1 MGEFGAGQGFDI
13 LFHASGSGR
22 EKAVNEEASG
32 RPIEIL
38 LVEDNP
44 GDVRL
49 MEEALKEVALSSNL
63 RVVGDGEE
71 VLEVLRGEGKYAPS
85 LRPDWIL
92 LDLNLPR
99 KDGLEV
105 LKEIKADRELEDIP
119 VVVFTGSEAERDIVQ
134 SYGLRATRY
143 IVKPLDLDGL
153 VARVRSIKDLVER
166 IEKPRRE

>member
-1 MGEFGAGQGFDI
+1 M
-13 LFHASGSGR
+13 
-22 EKAVNEEASG
+22 NEEASG

-85 LRPDWIL
+85 LRPDWIESWKTS
-92 LDLNLPR
+92 R
-99 KDGLEV
+99 WWCSRG
-105 LKEIKADRELEDIP
+105 
-119 VVVFTGSEAERDIVQ
+119 
-134 SYGLRATRY
+134 
-143 IVKPLDLDGL
+143 
-153 VARVRSIKDLVER
+153 
-166 IEKPRRE
+166 RRPNGT